1 MITVFQSPNQLVPAQ
16 RWGKDFV
23 IINWKYRQKIKLKN
37 LDINRT
43 EDIYK
48 NEKNHFRNFS
58 TR

>member
-1 MITVFQSPNQLVPAQ
+1 MITVFQSPNPLVLAQ

-23 IINWKYRQKIKLKN
+23 IIIWEIQTKNQIKN

-48 NEKNHFRNFS
+48 YEKNNFRNFS

>member
-1 MITVFQSPNQLVPAQ
+1 MITVFQNPNPLVLAQ

-23 IINWKYRQKIKLKN
+23 IIIWEIQTKNQIKN

-48 NEKNHFRNFS
+48 YEKNHFRNFS

>member
-1 MITVFQSPNQLVPAQ
+1 MITVFQSPNPLVLAQ

-23 IINWKYRQKIKLKN
+23 IIIWEIQTKNQIKN

-48 NEKNHFRNFS
+48 YE
-58 TR
+58 

>member
-1 MITVFQSPNQLVPAQ
+1 MITVFQNPNPLALAQ
-16 RWGKDFV
+16 RWEKDFV
-23 IINWKYRQKIKLKN
+23 IIIWKIQTKIKLKN

-48 NEKNHFRNFS
+48 YEKNHFRNFS

>member
-1 MITVFQSPNQLVPAQ
+1 MITVFQNPNPLALAK
-16 RWGKDFV
+16 RWEKDFV
-23 IINWKYRQKIKLKN
+23 IIIWKIKN

-48 NEKNHFRNFS
+48 YEKNHFRNFS